1 MMGVARRRGVGP
13 FPRGL
18 ALLSLLWWAAVRA
31 EEKIEPVDAEFLE
44 YLAELEGA
52 EEDWTLFERE
62 EPRRKP
68 STSKPAEPPPK
79 ARAAKPAADEASKQ
93 Q

>member
-1 MMGVARRRGVGP
+1 MIGVARGS
-13 FPRGL
+13 L

-31 EEKIEPVDAEFLE
+31 DEKIEPVDAEFLE

-62 EPRRKP
+62 EPRTKP
-68 STSKPAEPPPK
+68 PTSRPAEPPPK